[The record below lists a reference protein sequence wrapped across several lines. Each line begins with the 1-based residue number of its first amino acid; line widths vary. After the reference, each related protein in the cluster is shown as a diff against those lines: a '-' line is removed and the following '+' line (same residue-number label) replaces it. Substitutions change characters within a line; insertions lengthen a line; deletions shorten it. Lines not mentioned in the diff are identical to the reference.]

1 MQTRCYRCG
10 WSYAIKQ
17 DEIVAALQALE
28 AGGGVH
34 YDARCPR
41 CRHIN
46 KLSIEMLRRAAP
58 RPVTG
63 AASEEPGAAE
73 GPSSES

>member
-17 DEIVAALQALE
+17 DEIIAALQALE

-34 YDARCPR
+34 YDVRCPR

-46 KLSIEMLRRAAP
+46 KLSIEQLRRAAP
-58 RPVTG
+58 RPG
-63 AASEEPGAAE
+63 PEKASEEPEPAE
-73 GPSSES
+73 GPSAES